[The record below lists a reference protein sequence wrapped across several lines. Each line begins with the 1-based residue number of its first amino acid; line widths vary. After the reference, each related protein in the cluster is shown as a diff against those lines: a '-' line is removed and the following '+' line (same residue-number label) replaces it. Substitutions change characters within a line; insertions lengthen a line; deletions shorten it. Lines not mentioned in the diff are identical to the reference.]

1 MRSAANPGRLQRLSR
16 RLSRRFWL
24 SLAFVLGAMVVLAN
38 VHLVYVAI
46 TSQPPCVP
54 HLREPGQDSITYR
67 AAQSAC

>member
-1 MRSAANPGRLQRLSR
+1 MSSAAKPHRPR

-24 SLAFVLGAMVVLAN
+24 GLALLLVAVVLLAN

-54 HLREPGQDSITYR
+54 HLQVADGGNTTYR
-67 AAQSAC
+67 AAKSVC